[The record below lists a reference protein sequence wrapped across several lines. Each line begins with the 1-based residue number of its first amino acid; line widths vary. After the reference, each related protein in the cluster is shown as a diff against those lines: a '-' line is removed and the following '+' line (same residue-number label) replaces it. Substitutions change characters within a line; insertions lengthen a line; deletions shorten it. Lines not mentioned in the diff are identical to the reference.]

1 MEHLWG
7 GVCAALIA
15 GALSAPVSAADLSPI
30 QRQILAT
37 EVSSHAIVQTKDG
50 TINGVASDG
59 VEAFLGVPFAAPP
72 VGNLRWRA
80 PQPVK
85 PWKGVWPA
93 THPRPSCMQQGMYPP
108 DAAKESVSE
117 DCLYLNIWKPAAA
130 SASPLPVMVWIYGGG
145 LENGSAAIPLYA
157 GDRLARRGVMVVTI
171 SYRLGIFGFL
181 ALPALTAE
189 SVAHHS
195 GNYGLLDQ
203 IAALSWVKRNIA
215 TFGGDPSNVTVFGQS
230 SGSISISALTASP
243 LAKGLF
249 QKVIAESGGLFEPM
263 ELSSELQLKGAEA
276 QGTQFMATTGTRSIA
291 DLRSMPAQKLIKVPF
306 SPQIIIDGYVLPRAP
321 WKTYEEGKANKVL
334 LLLGWNANEGS
345 LFLKHTQVTPTNYWR
360 VLDEDFP
367 SLLVRLLAPSL
378 GDTNE
383 SAGRAAVA
391 FNTDMRFR

>member
-1 MEHLWG
+1 
-7 GVCAALIA
+7 
-15 GALSAPVSAADLSPI
+15 
-30 QRQILAT
+30 
-37 EVSSHAIVQTKDG
+37 
-50 TINGVASDG
+50 
-59 VEAFLGVPFAAPP
+59 
-72 VGNLRWRA
+72 
-80 PQPVK
+80 
-85 PWKGVWPA
+85 
-93 THPRPSCMQQGMYPP
+93 MQQGMYPP